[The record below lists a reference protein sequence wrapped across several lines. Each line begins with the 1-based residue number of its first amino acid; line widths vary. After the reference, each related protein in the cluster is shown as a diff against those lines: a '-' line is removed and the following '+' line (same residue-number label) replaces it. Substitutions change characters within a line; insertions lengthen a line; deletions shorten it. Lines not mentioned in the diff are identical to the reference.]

1 MGARVSG
8 WDLNL
13 VDIAS
18 DPDFEHS
25 VQVDVTDEASVAK
38 GIEASLG
45 ALGGLEGLI
54 ASAGINGPTK
64 PTWEYS
70 LSDWQQVLDVDL
82 TGVFLCQ
89 ISTSPFALYWLRQ
102 VVIIAS
108 VAAKDGNPGR
118 LPMVQQR
125 QGLSGLPRGSPESF
139 NPRRSRSTA

>member
-1 MGARVSG
+1 MGFK
-8 WDLNL
+8 L

-82 TGVFLCQ
+82 TGVFLSVRSVLPHLR
-89 ISTSPFALYWLRQ
+89 STGYGR

-118 LPMVQQR
+118 LLMVQQR